1 MKLSV
6 YKETE
11 NRTRLVLVV
20 VVVLCPTVST
30 YMISVIDVVPF
41 ERTED
46 TPNKI
51 ITEIM
56 ELILYECA
64 ATPTAAAGRQE

>member
-6 YKETE
+6 YKETK

>member
-11 NRTRLVLVV
+11 NRTRLVL

-56 ELILYECA
+56 GLILYECA